1 MARAQGPATAPAT
14 APSTAATTATTSP
27 SNTVTEVD
35 LAADA
40 KAMAEAALRRYGS
53 GYTAR
58 IDAARHIVYVSAGDA
73 ATLARVMDM
82 LGPYAD
88 AQRQYLFPQPLPW
101 NMLVVLPTL
110 ADYRKDQPAGM
121 AKATGYYQLSTRTL
135 QSISLSDIL
144 LHEFTHGLHH
154 ADQARAGQR
163 HPIWLTEGLAMLF
176 QGTRWRDRAWLEP
189 VLEPLVTLVQEKLR
203 EKKAH
208 PLAELLTMDAATFQA
223 DDKLC
228 YAQVRYVMFY
238 LHHLGKLKTFYEA
251 YKAGYANDRSGAAA
265 MVAVLGKP
273 LPEIEADWQAWVL
286 AQTPPWTPANPP
298 HTNLGVRMEAAE
310 GGVKI
315 TGFVRGSAA
324 ERGGVL
330 KEGDILVSVAGQAT
344 PAAADLTAAVQACK
358 PGEIVDIE
366 VIRDGRMVTVR
377 QMLGAV
383 RP

>member
-1 MARAQGPATAPAT
+1 MP
-14 APSTAATTATTSP
+14 
-27 SNTVTEVD
+27 
-35 LAADA
+35 
-40 KAMAEAALRRYGS
+40 RRYGA
-53 GYTAR
+53 GYTAK

-110 ADYRKDQPAGM
+110 ADYRKDQPPGM
-121 AKATGYYQLSTRTL
+121 PKAMGYYQLSTRTL

-154 ADQARAGQR
+154 ADQTRAGQR
-163 HPIWLTEGLAMLF
+163 HPIWLTEGLATF
-176 QGTRWRDRAWLEP
+176 YQGTRWRDRAWLEP
-189 VLEPLVTLVQEKLR
+189 VLDPGVALVQEKLR
-203 EKKAH
+203 QKKAH
-208 PLAELLTMDAATFQA
+208 PLAELLTITPAAFLA
-223 DDKLC
+223 DEKLC
-228 YAQVRYVMFY
+228 YAESRYLVFY
-238 LHHLGKLKTFYEA
+238 LHNMGKLKTFYEA
-251 YKAGYANDRSGAAA
+251 YKADYAKDPSGAAA

-286 AQTPPWTPANPP
+286 AQKPPWTPANPP

-310 GGVKI
+310 NGVRI

-330 KEGDILVSVAGQAT
+330 KEGDIVLSVAGQAT
-344 PAAADLTAAVQACK
+344 PAATDLTAAVQACK
-358 PGEIVDIE
+358 PGEIVDVE
-366 VIRDGRMVTVR
+366 VIRDGKMATVR